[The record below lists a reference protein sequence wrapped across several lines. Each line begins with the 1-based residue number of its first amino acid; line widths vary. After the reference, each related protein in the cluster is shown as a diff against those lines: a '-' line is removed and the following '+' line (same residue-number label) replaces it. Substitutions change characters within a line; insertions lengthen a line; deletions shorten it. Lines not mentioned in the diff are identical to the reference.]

1 MKSDKYVPLFD
12 FSARLTNSYDFA
24 KNNGVG
30 LFAELNAP
38 DDLSEDRNDGLG
50 V

>member
-1 MKSDKYVPLFD
+1 MKSYKYVPLFD
-12 FSARLTNSYDFA
+12 FTARLTNSYDFA

-30 LFAELNAP
+30 LFAEENALNDP
-38 DDLSEDRNDGLG
+38 SEDRNDGLG